1 MHYLALTFKHAVE
14 FSSFGCTP
22 RICLSDSC
30 LGQLDSLYSSL
41 SPESNPVSDLFF
53 AAVEVLI
60 AFTISPSATRLTLF
74 RSSVGVKSDFPIP
87 AAFLCRFTFV
97 DPAPRQPALPYQDL
111 DPSQATRSRSWP
123 RPHRVVPRSCRRVP
137 ERAGPRV
144 TWLWWVSSRV
154 GRCSECPPCRVPH
167 PSRLR
172 KHYACGLRESS
183 RPVVTALTPSRH
195 GLDRPYERSSDTAP
209 TVRLPRRVIT

>member
-1 MHYLALTFKHAVE
+1 ML
-14 FSSFGCTP
+14 SQSRP
-22 RICLSDSC
+22 RQPDL
-30 LGQLDSLYSSL
+30 LYSDPQS
-41 SPESNPVSDLFF
+41 ESNPTFRSQLHFF
-53 AAVEVLI
+53 AVSLLI
-60 AFTISPSATRLTLF
+60 
-74 RSSVGVKSDFPIP
+74 
-87 AAFLCRFTFV
+87 

-172 KHYACGLRESS
+172 EHYACGLRESS
-183 RPVVTALTPSRH
+183 RPLVTALTPSRH
-195 GLDRPYERSSDTAP
+195 HSTAP
-209 TVRLPRRVIT
+209 TSGRVTPHRPCACPVG